1 MHKKRED
8 GGKNGVDAP
17 LDGPLNGYA
26 FNAATKRENKNPQ
39 KKVYHTWDEPPHTAG
54 ECKRCGGPIGANY
67 WKLRE
72 GREGWELEAGCEF
85 FFRRRKVTLRESQG
99 AQLFST
105 CSPSL
110 PVPLLSFSL
119 SPLSSLFSDKLYTY
133 HTSKSSE
140 EEGKNAQQPRSS
152 RGTRKK
158 GKERKDLAL
167 SLSLSLS
174 FSLFLFLSLS
184 LFLSISLSPSLS
196 LPPPLPFLSFLLD
209 PRPHHTFST

>member
-1 MHKKRED
+1 MAWMPRSMDRSMVMHFD
-8 GGKNGVDAP
+8 
-17 LDGPLNGYA
+17 
-26 FNAATKRENKNPQ
+26 AATKRENKNPQ

-105 CSPSL
+105 CSPSF
-110 PVPLLSFSL
+110 PHLSHSFLSPSLL
-119 SPLSSLFSDKLYTY
+119 SPLSSLTNFIPITRPRAPK
-133 HTSKSSE
+133 KK
-140 EEGKNAQQPRSS
+140 GKTCSS
-152 RGTRKK
+152 RGRREEREKREK
-158 GKERKDLAL
+158 KERTWR
-167 SLSLSLS
+167 
-174 FSLFLFLSLS
+174 SLS
-184 LFLSISLSPSLS
+184 LFLSIFLSLS
-196 LPPPLPFLSFLLD
+196 LPLPLSLSFSFSFSLTLSPPSPPFSLSFLLD